1 MLKAVRILQTAL
13 MSKKLAGSQDRRG
26 YWIVP
31 DQDGFTVTELAIGI
45 AIMSILAVVAL
56 PNVQLLMMQYRL
68 NGAGRQVMGDLMAAR
83 MKAVSQHRRFKVFF
97 IDSQEYKICDD
108 ANGDGSVDNCEGS
121 AQIRDLQANYSGV
134 SVSATDDPTFNS
146 TGTAS
151 GNTTITLTNPNGT
164 KSISIHITGLVKIN

>member
-1 MLKAVRILQTAL
+1 MLKAMRILQMAL
-13 MSKKLAGSQDRRG
+13 ISKKLVGSLGRRG
-26 YWIVP
+26 CRNTP

-45 AIMSILAVVAL
+45 AIISILAVVAL
-56 PNVQLLMMQYRL
+56 PNVQLLMMQFRL
-68 NGAGRQVMGDLMAAR
+68 NGAARQVMGDLMAAR

-121 AQIRDLQANYSGV
+121 AQIRDLQTNYSGV
-134 SVSATDDPTFNS
+134 SVAATDDPTFNS